1 MWVDASVNS
10 SKENL
15 QAQKTLI
22 KIHNEFKTF
31 ESVDECENAI
41 QQLSKTSRAIIVISG
56 GFGRELLPR
65 IHDLPQVLTIY
76 IFCMDQAKHLEWAKQ
91 FNKIKAIIVDL
102 HKLISTIQ
110 FDHELRINVTKPI
123 QINIPDPNSK
133 SENKILDTF
142 QYSSKYL
149 VIAGELQYTEKTM
162 RDIAT
167 EIVNRFKSDP
177 NRDFNVLISE
187 TVQPIMYLLKREQ
200 NLVDFSNPFK
210 RLLSKEKDIPCVSQ
224 RFLIDTIM
232 MNSDRFLCRRL
243 TSLLSKRNSVPMIQ
257 PPLDSTNNEYR
268 SISNIIHVWDYHRP
282 VLLSFGIGQ
291 CKGKTSLMNT
301 LFDSNFEQSMK
312 DRYFSATI
320 DVDFG
325 YHFVERRPIN
335 IADTHGEI
343 SSEILAQ
350 ISMLFNGF
358 LIHVNSA
365 YLCSNQSNVIKYLQ
379 LLSPESYVLLL
390 IRDVDDENDEKIQST
405 VETICSV
412 CSHCQS
418 HYLPNVVD
426 KTTDENR
433 EKIDEVREKIFRD
446 TVQLQCLDEK
456 SIQEY
461 LKRLLNNTQKE
472 IIEQDIAFI
481 NSIRSILIDGKEE
494 NYLLYTLFTKLCKKR
509 LEVAKIDPYDK
520 DFQDEKL
527 YKLNLELFNAD
538 SEFKEKQRMG
548 SHAYGAGFEL
558 FFNLLQKQESRLTKL
573 HLLSMELRK
582 EADKKKT
589 GQKDLPFYN
598 QLSLEIHWRN
608 AIIGS
613 TSLSNAELEI
623 LVNTYRDYIAEGN
636 PFEIVDGDNF
646 EMQGN
651 FLTKVFELFPN
662 KKFFVISINGPQ
674 NSGKSTLL
682 NFLFGTLFEAR
693 DGRCTKGIYG
703 TLINVQSKTNKNQL
717 IPLDYDY
724 ILVIDTEGLLSI
736 QKHDEQYDK
745 RLILFCL
752 AVSHL
757 VIVNVEIEINE
768 AVRKFFVLC
777 TQALKYLGETRVTQP
792 TVHFILNKRPNPD
805 EEYCKTLLECV
816 RTTLKD
822 NKLDNEINLQPD
834 NFHVL
839 STAFNRNPFKILNGK
854 CAAFSTDITF
864 VTNVQKLCK
873 FLIDTSSDIIRQ
885 TGDGFCIPTSWIAFA
900 NRILRT
906 IKKHPDLTHFQD
918 VFERDQYNK
927 IRDDIRRDFDQYL
940 SPTVARYLMDKEKQ
954 NSTDNIKDSFKIEY
968 ERILKTLE
976 DRLREHCGQCQASEN
991 IQERS
996 SQFMQVQLISIFRSW
1011 EVSARMASRRYKID
1025 QIVNDIENKLRTK
1038 AISVTHKNYLMDK
1051 QSATEMFDEELKDI
1065 FVQIK
1070 DKFKSEMVW
1079 KQSID
1084 MVSHLCDV
1092 LDKDVLPTGNNILVY
1107 LPFLKTLD
1115 DGSLDQSISMDDC
1128 LSKIRAKFIS
1138 ESSNLDPLTSHLI
1151 NMSSL
1156 ISRNEIKQPH
1166 KFLNNDE
1173 LSRIYFVI
1181 YPDGKETRESVR
1193 KGARQLYSQLFN
1205 DNWMTIVQISKC
1217 FEVLLADI
1225 KEILT
1230 STNNDE
1236 PWTEIT
1242 LVQKILGTVNKVIQD
1257 FNNELNIFNFCL
1269 SKQFRSTLYI
1279 CTVISTALYYYN
1291 RQKTHFLHVIRCA
1304 SENKSKLI
1312 KRFLPWVVLI
1322 ENDDENVATNRIN
1335 ELSQVLC
1342 QLFQPQIKEIIE
1354 KHVNNEMTKT
1364 LNRCSIIKELDDEV
1378 YHATDDWLKRYVLYP
1393 IKLIIKRFNEKWT
1406 KVKAEVDEKLNMIVN
1421 LVSMRLR
1428 DIFELIK
1435 TVNTIS
1441 QELGAHSLSFVDSLF
1456 KLKDEQRTDHAND
1469 KQFCMSKLFY
1479 LYLVGE
1485 DIPSEISTRNGSIYT
1500 VDSKWRTIIDHF
1512 PKPSAKI
1519 KQVFCL
1525 LQNAFEMSTISYLGF
1540 FLDKILSR
1548 QNETELIVSNQLTS
1562 FIRNTYLIIEEQL
1575 SNRMRG
1581 CQARCPCCKRICD
1594 VDHHLNITSPI
1605 GQEENRHCCK
1615 FGHQIRGMGGIRY
1628 EITDEASTSW
1638 CEIIKD
1644 NDPITIDNNIRQT
1657 WKNFK
1662 SANADWDFGD
1672 GLRVREKLETSY
1684 AYIWEKIGKQLCDH
1698 FGNGMKFVKQNT
1710 PSPVNHFIFV
1720 LDHSG
1725 SMNERSNIL
1734 TRLIT
1739 LTATAN
1745 NSNETNIS
1753 PWEHLRRAVKGFI
1766 DIRIK
1771 QVSLNDEITMIL
1783 FASRSERI
1791 YNRERVTD
1799 IDFNRINTPMNI
1811 CGSGTNF
1818 SAAFQMVIK
1827 TLEEVNNDS
1836 ERNKMQQT
1844 IIFMT
1849 DGEPQG
1855 YPTTELQQLRDYK
1868 TDTTT
1873 NQNNKALINNFW
1885 TMALG
1890 NFNKKVIEKI
1900 NQTIQGKLV
1909 NIEQAEDLVEAYA
1922 QIAEIL

>member
-15 QAQKTLI
+15 QAQKTLT
-22 KIHNEFKTF
+22 KIHNQFKTF

-41 QQLSKTSRAIIVISG
+41 QQLSKTSRAIIIING

-123 QINIPDPNSK
+123 QINIPDTNSK
-133 SENKILDTF
+133 SENKVLDTF
-142 QYSSKYL
+142 RYSSKYL

-243 TSLLSKRNSVPMIQ
+243 TSLLSKRNSIPMIQ

-343 SSEILAQ
+343 SSETLAQ

-573 HLLSMELRK
+573 NLLSMELRK

-662 KKFFVISINGPQ
+662 KKFFVISIIGPQ

-703 TLINVQSKTNKNQL
+703 TLINVQSKTNKHQL

-792 TVHFILNKRPNPD
+792 TVHFVLNKRPNPD

-885 TGDGFCIPTSWIAFA
+885 TGDGFCVPTSWIAFA
-900 NRILRT
+900 HRILQT

-954 NSTDNIKDSFKIEY
+954 NNTDNIKDSFKIEY
-968 ERILKTLE
+968 ERVLKTLE

-996 SQFMQVQLISIFRSW
+996 SRFMQVQLISIFRSW
-1011 EVSARMASRRYKID
+1011 EVSARMTSERYKID

-1051 QSATEMFDEELKDI
+1051 QSATEI
-1065 FVQIK
+1065 
-1070 DKFKSEMVW
+1070 
-1079 KQSID
+1079 
-1084 MVSHLCDV
+1084 
-1092 LDKDVLPTGNNILVY
+1092 
-1107 LPFLKTLD
+1107 
-1115 DGSLDQSISMDDC
+1115 
-1128 LSKIRAKFIS
+1128 
-1138 ESSNLDPLTSHLI
+1138 
-1151 NMSSL
+1151 
-1156 ISRNEIKQPH
+1156 
-1166 KFLNNDE
+1166 
-1173 LSRIYFVI
+1173 
-1181 YPDGKETRESVR
+1181 
-1193 KGARQLYSQLFN
+1193 
-1205 DNWMTIVQISKC
+1205 
-1217 FEVLLADI
+1217 
-1225 KEILT
+1225 
-1230 STNNDE
+1230 
-1236 PWTEIT
+1236 
-1242 LVQKILGTVNKVIQD
+1242 
-1257 FNNELNIFNFCL
+1257 
-1269 SKQFRSTLYI
+1269 
-1279 CTVISTALYYYN
+1279 
-1291 RQKTHFLHVIRCA
+1291 CA

-1312 KRFLPWVVLI
+1312 ERFLPWVVLI

-1393 IKLIIKRFNEKWT
+1393 IDLIIERFNEKWT
-1406 KVKAEVDEKLNMIVN
+1406 KVKAE
-1421 LVSMRLR
+1421 
-1428 DIFELIK
+1428 
-1435 TVNTIS
+1435 
-1441 QELGAHSLSFVDSLF
+1441 
-1456 KLKDEQRTDHAND
+1456 
-1469 KQFCMSKLFY
+1469 
-1479 LYLVGE
+1479 
-1485 DIPSEISTRNGSIYT
+1485 
-1500 VDSKWRTIIDHF
+1500 
-1512 PKPSAKI
+1512 
-1519 KQVFCL
+1519 
-1525 LQNAFEMSTISYLGF
+1525 
-1540 FLDKILSR
+1540 
-1548 QNETELIVSNQLTS
+1548 
-1562 FIRNTYLIIEEQL
+1562 TYLIIEEQL
-1575 SNRMRG
+1575 SDRMRG

-1644 NDPITIDNNIRQT
+1644 NDPITTGNNIRQT

-1698 FGNGMKFVKQNT
+1698 FGNGMKFGKQNT

-1745 NSNETNIS
+1745 NSNETNLS

-1783 FASRSERI
+1783 FASRAERI
-1791 YNRERVTD
+1791 YNREKLTD

-1818 SAAFQMVIK
+1818 SAAFQMVIN

-1868 TDTTT
+1868 T
-1873 NQNNKALINNFW
+1873 
-1885 TMALG
+1885 G
-1890 NFNKKVIEKI
+1890 S
-1900 NQTIQGKLV
+1900 
-1909 NIEQAEDLVEAYA
+1909 
-1922 QIAEIL
+1922 

>member
-15 QAQKTLI
+15 QAQKTLT
-22 KIHNEFKTF
+22 KIHNQFKTF

-41 QQLSKTSRAIIVISG
+41 QQLSKTSRAIIIING

-133 SENKILDTF
+133 SETKVPDTF
-142 QYSSKYL
+142 RYSSKYL

-177 NRDFNVLISE
+177 NRDFNALISE

-268 SISNIIHVWDYHRP
+268 SISNIIPVWDYHRP

-343 SSEILAQ
+343 SSETLAQ

-573 HLLSMELRK
+573 NLLSMELRK

-662 KKFFVISINGPQ
+662 KKFFVISIIGPQ

-703 TLINVQSKTNKNQL
+703 TLINVQSKTNKHQL

-792 TVHFILNKRPNPD
+792 TVHFVLNKRPNPD

-885 TGDGFCIPTSWIAFA
+885 TGDGFCVPTSWIAFA
-900 NRILRT
+900 NRILQT

-1011 EVSARMASRRYKID
+1011 EVSARMASGRYKID

-1051 QSATEMFDEELKDI
+1051 QSAT
-1065 FVQIK
+1065 
-1070 DKFKSEMVW
+1070 
-1079 KQSID
+1079 
-1084 MVSHLCDV
+1084 
-1092 LDKDVLPTGNNILVY
+1092 
-1107 LPFLKTLD
+1107 
-1115 DGSLDQSISMDDC
+1115 
-1128 LSKIRAKFIS
+1128 KI
-1138 ESSNLDPLTSHLI
+1138 
-1151 NMSSL
+1151 
-1156 ISRNEIKQPH
+1156 
-1166 KFLNNDE
+1166 
-1173 LSRIYFVI
+1173 
-1181 YPDGKETRESVR
+1181 
-1193 KGARQLYSQLFN
+1193 
-1205 DNWMTIVQISKC
+1205 
-1217 FEVLLADI
+1217 
-1225 KEILT
+1225 
-1230 STNNDE
+1230 
-1236 PWTEIT
+1236 
-1242 LVQKILGTVNKVIQD
+1242 
-1257 FNNELNIFNFCL
+1257 
-1269 SKQFRSTLYI
+1269 
-1279 CTVISTALYYYN
+1279 
-1291 RQKTHFLHVIRCA
+1291 CA

-1312 KRFLPWVVLI
+1312 ERFLPWVVLI

-1393 IKLIIKRFNEKWT
+1393 IDLIIERFNEKWT
-1406 KVKAEVDEKLNMIVN
+1406 KVKAE
-1421 LVSMRLR
+1421 
-1428 DIFELIK
+1428 
-1435 TVNTIS
+1435 
-1441 QELGAHSLSFVDSLF
+1441 
-1456 KLKDEQRTDHAND
+1456 
-1469 KQFCMSKLFY
+1469 
-1479 LYLVGE
+1479 
-1485 DIPSEISTRNGSIYT
+1485 
-1500 VDSKWRTIIDHF
+1500 
-1512 PKPSAKI
+1512 
-1519 KQVFCL
+1519 
-1525 LQNAFEMSTISYLGF
+1525 
-1540 FLDKILSR
+1540 
-1548 QNETELIVSNQLTS
+1548 
-1562 FIRNTYLIIEEQL
+1562 TYLIIEEQL
-1575 SNRMRG
+1575 SDRMRG

-1605 GQEENRHCCK
+1605 GQGENRHCCK

-1644 NDPITIDNNIRQT
+1644 NDPITIGNNIRQT

-1745 NSNETNIS
+1745 NSNETNLS

-1783 FASRSERI
+1783 FASRAERI

-1799 IDFNRINTPMNI
+1799 IDFNRINTPMNV

-1855 YPTTELQQLRDYK
+1855 YPTTELQQLCDYK
-1868 TDTTT
+1868 T
-1873 NQNNKALINNFW
+1873 
-1885 TMALG
+1885 G
-1890 NFNKKVIEKI
+1890 S
-1900 NQTIQGKLV
+1900 
-1909 NIEQAEDLVEAYA
+1909 
-1922 QIAEIL
+1922 

>member
-1 MWVDASVNS
+1 MATIIPSAENSQAHNYNVENFVLMWADASVNS
-10 SKENL
+10 IKENL
-15 QAQKTLI
+15 QAQKSLTQ
-22 KIHNEFKTF
+22 IHNQFNTF

-41 QQLSKTSRAIIVISG
+41 QQLPKTSRAIIIISG

-65 IHDLPQVLTIY
+65 IHELPQVLTIY
-76 IFCMDQAKHLEWAKQ
+76 VFCMDQAKYLEWAKQ

-110 FDHELRINVTKPI
+110 FDHEQRINVKKPM
-123 QINIPDPNSK
+123 QINVLDTNSK
-133 SENKILDTF
+133 SVPDTF
-142 QYSSKYL
+142 RYSSNYL

-162 RDIAT
+162 KDIAT

-177 NRDFNVLISE
+177 NHDFNALISE
-187 TVQPIMYLLKREQ
+187 TVEPIMYLLKREQ
-200 NLVDFSNPFK
+200 NLADFSGQFK

-243 TSLLSKRNSVPMIQ
+243 TSLLCKRNSVPMIQ
-257 PPLDSTNNEYR
+257 PPLGSTNNEYR
-268 SISNIIHVWDYHRP
+268 SISNIIHVWDYYRP

-291 CKGKTSLMNT
+291 CKGKTSLINT

-312 DRYFSATI
+312 DRYFSATV

-325 YHFVERRPIN
+325 YHFIERRPIN

-343 SSEILAQ
+343 SSENLAQ

-358 LIHVNSA
+358 LIHVDSK
-365 YLCSNQSNVIKYLQ
+365 YLCSNQWNVIKYLK
-379 LLSPESYVLLL
+379 LLSSQSYVLLL
-390 IRDVDDENDEKIQST
+390 IRDVDGENDEKIQST

-418 HYLPNVVD
+418 HYLPNVTD
-426 KTTDENR
+426 KTTEENR

-446 TVQLQCLDEK
+446 TAQLQCLDEK
-456 SIQEY
+456 SIQEH

-481 NSIRSILIDGKEE
+481 DSIRSILID
-494 NYLLYTLFTKLCKKR
+494 
-509 LEVAKIDPYDK
+509 
-520 DFQDEKL
+520 
-527 YKLNLELFNAD
+527 
-538 SEFKEKQRMG
+538 
-548 SHAYGAGFEL
+548 
-558 FFNLLQKQESRLTKL
+558 
-573 HLLSMELRK
+573 
-582 EADKKKT
+582 
-589 GQKDLPFYN
+589 
-598 QLSLEIHWRN
+598 
-608 AIIGS
+608 
-613 TSLSNAELEI
+613 
-623 LVNTYRDYIAEGN
+623 
-636 PFEIVDGDNF
+636 
-646 EMQGN
+646 
-651 FLTKVFELFPN
+651 
-662 KKFFVISINGPQ
+662 
-674 NSGKSTLL
+674 
-682 NFLFGTLFEAR
+682 
-693 DGRCTKGIYG
+693 GIYG

-777 TQALKYLGETRVTQP
+777 TQALKYLGETRVTRP
-792 TVHFILNKRPNPD
+792 TVHFVLNKRPNPD

-816 RTTLKD
+816 RTTLKN

-839 STAFNRNPFKILNGK
+839 STAFNRNPFDILNGK
-854 CAAFSTDITF
+854 CAAFSTDIRF

-885 TGDGFCIPTSWIAFA
+885 TGDDFCVPTSWIAFA
-900 NRILRT
+900 NRVLQT

-954 NSTDNIKDSFKIEY
+954 NSTDHIKDSFKIEY

-996 SQFMQVQLISIFRSW
+996 SRFMQVQLINIFRSW
-1011 EVSARMASRRYKID
+1011 EVSARMASERYKID
-1025 QIVNDIENKLRTK
+1025 QIVNDIENKLRAK
-1038 AISVTHKNYLMDK
+1038 AISVTHKNYLMNK

-1065 FVQIK
+1065 FIQIK

-1115 DGSLDQSISMDDC
+1115 NGSSDQSISMDDC
-1128 LSKIRAKFIS
+1128 LSEIRAKFIS
-1138 ESSNLDPLTSHLI
+1138 EASSLDPLTSHLI

-1166 KFLNNDE
+1166 K
-1173 LSRIYFVI
+1173 
-1181 YPDGKETRESVR
+1181 
-1193 KGARQLYSQLFN
+1193 
-1205 DNWMTIVQISKC
+1205 
-1217 FEVLLADI
+1217 
-1225 KEILT
+1225 
-1230 STNNDE
+1230 
-1236 PWTEIT
+1236 
-1242 LVQKILGTVNKVIQD
+1242 
-1257 FNNELNIFNFCL
+1257 
-1269 SKQFRSTLYI
+1269 
-1279 CTVISTALYYYN
+1279 
-1291 RQKTHFLHVIRCA
+1291 CA

-1312 KRFLPWVVLI
+1312 ERFLPWVVLI
-1322 ENDDENVATNRIN
+1322 ENDDENVAINCIN

-1342 QLFQPQIKEIIE
+1342 QLFEPQIKEIIE
-1354 KHVNNEMTKT
+1354 KHINNEMIKT

-1393 IKLIIKRFNEKWT
+1393 IDLIVERFNEKWT
-1406 KVKAEVDEKLNMIVN
+1406 RVKATVDEKLNMIVN

-1428 DIFELIK
+1428 EIFQLIK

-1456 KLKDEQRTDHAND
+1456 QLKGEQRTDHVND
-1469 KQFCMSKLFY
+1469 KQFCMAKLFY

-1485 DIPSEISTRNGSIYT
+1485 DIPREISTRNGSIYT
-1500 VDSKWRTIIDHF
+1500 VDSRWQIIIDNF

-1519 KQVFCL
+1519 KQVFRL

-1540 FLDKILSR
+1540 FLDKILTR
-1548 QNETELIVSNQLTS
+1548 HNEIELAVSNQMTS
-1562 FIRNTYLIIEEQL
+1562 FIQKTYLIIKEQL

-1581 CQARCPCCKRICD
+1581 CQAQCPCCKRICD

-1605 GQEENRHCCK
+1605 GQEENRHRC
-1615 FGHQIRGMGGIRY
+1615 
-1628 EITDEASTSW
+1628 
-1638 CEIIKD
+1638 
-1644 NDPITIDNNIRQT
+1644 
-1657 WKNFK
+1657 
-1662 SANADWDFGD
+1662 
-1672 GLRVREKLETSY
+1672 
-1684 AYIWEKIGKQLCDH
+1684 
-1698 FGNGMKFVKQNT
+1698 
-1710 PSPVNHFIFV
+1710 
-1720 LDHSG
+1720 
-1725 SMNERSNIL
+1725 
-1734 TRLIT
+1734 
-1739 LTATAN
+1739 
-1745 NSNETNIS
+1745 
-1753 PWEHLRRAVKGFI
+1753 
-1766 DIRIK
+1766 
-1771 QVSLNDEITMIL
+1771 
-1783 FASRSERI
+1783 
-1791 YNRERVTD
+1791 
-1799 IDFNRINTPMNI
+1799 
-1811 CGSGTNF
+1811 
-1818 SAAFQMVIK
+1818 
-1827 TLEEVNNDS
+1827 
-1836 ERNKMQQT
+1836 
-1844 IIFMT
+1844 
-1849 DGEPQG
+1849 
-1855 YPTTELQQLRDYK
+1855 
-1868 TDTTT
+1868 
-1873 NQNNKALINNFW
+1873 
-1885 TMALG
+1885 
-1890 NFNKKVIEKI
+1890 
-1900 NQTIQGKLV
+1900 
-1909 NIEQAEDLVEAYA
+1909 
-1922 QIAEIL
+1922 

>member
-1 MWVDASVNS
+1 I
-10 SKENL
+10 KENL
-15 QAQKTLI
+15 QAQKSLTQ
-22 KIHNEFKTF
+22 IHNQFNTF

-41 QQLSKTSRAIIVISG
+41 QQLPKTSRAIIIVSG
-56 GFGRELLPR
+56 GFE
-65 IHDLPQVLTIY
+65 
-76 IFCMDQAKHLEWAKQ
+76 
-91 FNKIKAIIVDL
+91 
-102 HKLISTIQ
+102 
-110 FDHELRINVTKPI
+110 TKVP
-123 QINIPDPNSK
+123 
-133 SENKILDTF
+133 DTF
-142 QYSSKYL
+142 RYSSKYL

-162 RDIAT
+162 KDIAT

-177 NRDFNVLISE
+177 NHDFNALISE
-187 TVQPIMYLLKREQ
+187 TVEPIMYLLKREQ
-200 NLVDFSNPFK
+200 NLADFSGQFK

-243 TSLLSKRNSVPMIQ
+243 TSLLCKRNSVPMIQ
-257 PPLDSTNNEYR
+257 PPLGSTNNEYR
-268 SISNIIHVWDYHRP
+268 SISNIIHVWDYYRP

-291 CKGKTSLMNT
+291 CKGKTSLINT

-312 DRYFSATI
+312 DRYFSATV

-325 YHFVERRPIN
+325 YHFIERRPIN

-343 SSEILAQ
+343 SSENLAQ

-358 LIHVNSA
+358 LIHVDSK
-365 YLCSNQSNVIKYLQ
+365 YLCSNQWNVIKYLK
-379 LLSPESYVLLL
+379 LLSSQSYVLLL
-390 IRDVDDENDEKIQST
+390 IRDVDGENDEKIQST

-418 HYLPNVVD
+418 HYLPNVTD
-426 KTTDENR
+426 KTTEENR

-446 TVQLQCLDEK
+446 TAQLQCLDEK
-456 SIQEY
+456 SIQEH

-481 NSIRSILIDGKEE
+481 DSIRSILIDDAAKSPAKLA
-494 NYLLYTLFTKLCKKR
+494 LLF
-509 LEVAKIDPYDK
+509 EI
-520 DFQDEKL
+520 Q
-527 YKLNLELFNAD
+527 
-538 SEFKEKQRMG
+538 FKEI
-548 SHAYGAGFEL
+548 
-558 FFNLLQKQESRLTKL
+558 
-573 HLLSMELRK
+573 
-582 EADKKKT
+582 
-589 GQKDLPFYN
+589 P
-598 QLSLEIHWRN
+598 
-608 AIIGS
+608 
-613 TSLSNAELEI
+613 
-623 LVNTYRDYIAEGN
+623 IA
-636 PFEIVDGDNF
+636 
-646 EMQGN
+646 
-651 FLTKVFELFPN
+651 
-662 KKFFVISINGPQ
+662 S
-674 NSGKSTLL
+674 
-682 NFLFGTLFEAR
+682 
-693 DGRCTKGIYG
+693 IYG

-777 TQALKYLGETRVTQP
+777 TQALKYLGETRVTRP
-792 TVHFILNKRPNPD
+792 TVHFVLNKRPNPD

-816 RTTLKD
+816 RTTLKN

-839 STAFNRNPFKILNGK
+839 STAFNRNPFDILNGK
-854 CAAFSTDITF
+854 CAAFSTDIRF

-885 TGDGFCIPTSWIAFA
+885 TGDDFCVPTSWIAFA
-900 NRILRT
+900 NRVLQT

-954 NSTDNIKDSFKIEY
+954 NSTDHIKDSFKIEY

-996 SQFMQVQLISIFRSW
+996 SRFMQVQLINIFRSW
-1011 EVSARMASRRYKID
+1011 EVSARMASERYKID
-1025 QIVNDIENKLRTK
+1025 QIVNDIENKLRAK
-1038 AISVTHKNYLMDK
+1038 AISVTHKNYLMNK

-1065 FVQIK
+1065 FIQIK

-1115 DGSLDQSISMDDC
+1115 NGSTDQSISMDDC
-1128 LSKIRAKFIS
+1128 LSEIRAKFIS
-1138 ESSNLDPLTSHLI
+1138 EASSLDPLTSHLI

-1156 ISRNEIKQPH
+1156 ISRNEIKQSH

-1173 LSRIYFVI
+1173 LSRIYFVM
-1181 YPDGKETRESVR
+1181 YPDGKKTRESVR

-1205 DNWMTIVQISKC
+1205 DNWKTIVQISKC

-1236 PWTEIT
+1236 PSTEIT
-1242 LVQKILGTVNKVIQD
+1242 LVQKILGAVNKLTQD

-1279 CTVISTALYYYN
+1279 CAVISTALYYYN

-1312 KRFLPWVVLI
+1312 ERFLPWVVLI
-1322 ENDDENVATNRIN
+1322 ENDDENVAINCIN

-1342 QLFQPQIKEIIE
+1342 QLFEPQIKEIIE
-1354 KHVNNEMTKT
+1354 KHINNEMIKT

-1393 IKLIIKRFNEKWT
+1393 IDLIVERFNEKWT
-1406 KVKAEVDEKLNMIVN
+1406 RVKATVDEKLNMIVN

-1428 DIFELIK
+1428 EIFQLIK

-1456 KLKDEQRTDHAND
+1456 QLKGEQRTDHVND
-1469 KQFCMSKLFY
+1469 KQFCMAKLFY

-1485 DIPSEISTRNGSIYT
+1485 DIPREIYTRNGSIYT
-1500 VDSKWRTIIDHF
+1500 VDSRWQIIIDNF

-1519 KQVFCL
+1519 KQVFRL

-1540 FLDKILSR
+1540 FLDKILTR
-1548 QNETELIVSNQLTS
+1548 QNEIELAVSNQMTS
-1562 FIRNTYLIIEEQL
+1562 FIQKTYLIIKEQL

-1581 CQARCPCCKRICD
+1581 CQAQCPCCKRICD

-1605 GQEENRHCCK
+1605 GQEENRHRCQ

-1644 NDPITIDNNIRQT
+1644 NDPITTSKNIRQT

-1672 GLRVREKLETSY
+1672 DLRVRETLATSY
-1684 AYIWEKIGKQLCDH
+1684 PYIWEKIGKQLCDH

-1710 PSPVNHFIFV
+1710 PPVVNHFIFV

-1734 TRLIT
+1734 TRLMT
-1739 LTATAN
+1739 LTAIAN
-1745 NSNETNIS
+1745 NSNETNLS
-1753 PWEHLRRAVKGFI
+1753 PWEHLRRAIKGFI

-1783 FASRSERI
+1783 FASRAERI
-1791 YNRERVTD
+1791 YNRERLTN
-1799 IDFNRINTPMNI
+1799 IDFNRINTSMKV
-1811 CGSGTNF
+1811 CGDDTNF
-1818 SAAFQMVIK
+1818 SVAFQMVIK

-1836 ERNKMQQT
+1836 ERNKLRQT

-1849 DGEPQG
+1849 DGEPER
-1855 YPTTELQQLRDYK
+1855 YPTTELQQLRDYR
-1868 TDTTT
+1868 T
-1873 NQNNKALINNFW
+1873 
-1885 TMALG
+1885 G
-1890 NFNKKVIEKI
+1890 S
-1900 NQTIQGKLV
+1900 
-1909 NIEQAEDLVEAYA
+1909 
-1922 QIAEIL
+1922 

>member
-15 QAQKTLI
+15 QAQKTLT
-22 KIHNEFKTF
+22 KIHNQFKTF

-41 QQLSKTSRAIIVISG
+41 QQLSKTSRAIIIING

-123 QINIPDPNSK
+123 QINIPDTNSK
-133 SENKILDTF
+133 SENKVLDTF
-142 QYSSKYL
+142 RYSSKYL

-268 SISNIIHVWDYHRP
+268 SISNIIPVWDYHRP

-343 SSEILAQ
+343 SSETLAQ

-573 HLLSMELRK
+573 NLLSMELRK

-662 KKFFVISINGPQ
+662 KKFFVISIIGPQ

-777 TQALKYLGETRVTQP
+777 TQALKYLGETRVIQP
-792 TVHFILNKRPNPD
+792 TVHFVLNKRPNPD

-885 TGDGFCIPTSWIAFA
+885 TGDGFCVPTSWIAFA
-900 NRILRT
+900 HRILQT

-954 NSTDNIKDSFKIEY
+954 NNTDNIKDSFKIEY
-968 ERILKTLE
+968 ERVLKTLE

-996 SQFMQVQLISIFRSW
+996 SRFMQVQLISIFRSW
-1011 EVSARMASRRYKID
+1011 EVSARMTSERYKID

-1051 QSATEMFDEELKDI
+1051 QSATEI
-1065 FVQIK
+1065 
-1070 DKFKSEMVW
+1070 
-1079 KQSID
+1079 
-1084 MVSHLCDV
+1084 
-1092 LDKDVLPTGNNILVY
+1092 
-1107 LPFLKTLD
+1107 
-1115 DGSLDQSISMDDC
+1115 
-1128 LSKIRAKFIS
+1128 
-1138 ESSNLDPLTSHLI
+1138 
-1151 NMSSL
+1151 
-1156 ISRNEIKQPH
+1156 
-1166 KFLNNDE
+1166 
-1173 LSRIYFVI
+1173 
-1181 YPDGKETRESVR
+1181 
-1193 KGARQLYSQLFN
+1193 
-1205 DNWMTIVQISKC
+1205 
-1217 FEVLLADI
+1217 
-1225 KEILT
+1225 
-1230 STNNDE
+1230 
-1236 PWTEIT
+1236 
-1242 LVQKILGTVNKVIQD
+1242 
-1257 FNNELNIFNFCL
+1257 
-1269 SKQFRSTLYI
+1269 
-1279 CTVISTALYYYN
+1279 
-1291 RQKTHFLHVIRCA
+1291 CA

-1312 KRFLPWVVLI
+1312 ERFLPWVVLI

-1393 IKLIIKRFNEKWT
+1393 IDLIIERFNEKWT
-1406 KVKAEVDEKLNMIVN
+1406 KVKAEVDAKLNMIVN

-1456 KLKDEQRTDHAND
+1456 KLKDEQKTDHAND

-1519 KQVFCL
+1519 KQIFCL

-1540 FLDKILSR
+1540 FLDEILSR
-1548 QNETELIVSNQLTS
+1548 QSETELIVSNQLAS
-1562 FIRNTYLIIEEQL
+1562 FIRKTYRIIEEQL

-1644 NDPITIDNNIRQT
+1644 NDPITTGNNIRQT

-1698 FGNGMKFVKQNT
+1698 FGNGMKFGKQNT

-1745 NSNETNIS
+1745 NSNETNLS

-1783 FASRSERI
+1783 FASRAERI
-1791 YNRERVTD
+1791 YNREKLTD

-1868 TDTTT
+1868 T
-1873 NQNNKALINNFW
+1873 
-1885 TMALG
+1885 G
-1890 NFNKKVIEKI
+1890 S
-1900 NQTIQGKLV
+1900 
-1909 NIEQAEDLVEAYA
+1909 
-1922 QIAEIL
+1922 